1 MNQILVTEKIY
12 VTPEL
17 RRKKQIYKI
26 LFIISIFSIISL
38 FSLYIYAEYDR
49 NKDESISDDILSFM
63 IAKNDE
69 TTVSLSENAL
79 VVKITQDIVGEIEDT
94 NTNPNTNPNTN
105 TNTNTNTNANTN
117 TNTEQPQK
125 QLQTATATSTYIAP
139 NGKKYE
145 SIGIV
150 KIPKLNITYPILSKT
165 TDALM
170 KVSACKFHG
179 ANPNEVGNLCIIAHN
194 YRKNGVFFSDVP
206 TLVVGDI
213 VEIQDLSQRTI
224 QYEVYDVHTVMP
236 DNVDDTTQKT
246 NGRKEVTLITCTN
259 DGKQRFIV
267 RCKEKL

>member
-17 RRKKQIYKI
+17 KRKKKIYKI
-26 LFIISIFSIISL
+26 LFILSIFSIISL

-49 NKDESISDDILSFM
+49 NKDESISDDILSFL
-63 IAKNDE
+63 IATDDK
-69 TTVSLSENAL
+69 TTVSSYENAL
-79 VVKITQDIVGEIEDT
+79 VVKITQDMAEEMET
-94 NTNPNTNPNTN
+94 LENTYTG
-105 TNTNTNTNANTN
+105 
-117 TNTEQPQK
+117 QLQK
-125 QLQTATATSTYIAP
+125 QLQMATATSTYIAP

-145 SIGIV
+145 TVGIV

-165 TDALM
+165 SDELL

-194 YRKNGVFFSDVP
+194 YRRKGVFFSDVP

-224 QYEVYDVHTVMP
+224 EYEVYDVHTVIP
-236 DNVDDTTQKT
+236 DNTDDTTQKT

-259 DGKQRFIV
+259 DSKQRVIV
-267 RCKEKL
+267 RCKEKI